1 MMKRTARILLTLM
14 VIFLFISVINISP
27 VFAHCQIP
35 CGIYT
40 DELRFQLL
48 EEDFTTI
55 EKSMTEIVKL
65 SQENPVNY
73 NQLVRWITN
82 KEEHANK
89 IQEVVNSYFLTQR
102 IKPVEPTDQKAY
114 QEYTQKLSLLHQ
126 LLVYA
131 MKAKQTID
139 LANVEKMRSLLKEFH
154 DAYFGPEDKEHLQE
168 HHK

>member
-1 MMKRTARILLTLM
+1 MGMAI
-14 VIFLFISVINISP
+14 IFLLFSLINMP
-27 VFAHCQIP
+27 EVFAHCQIP

-40 DELRFQLL
+40 DELRFQIL

-55 EKSMTEIVKL
+55 EKSMQEIVRL

-89 IQEVVNSYFLTQR
+89 VQEVVNFYFLTQR
-102 IKPVEPTDQKAY
+102 IKLVESTDQKAY
-114 QEYTQKLSLLHQ
+114 QEYTHKLSLLHQ

-131 MKAKQTID
+131 MKAKQTTD
-139 LANVEKMRSLLKEFH
+139 LANVEKLRSLLKEFH
-154 DAYFGPEDKEHLQE
+154 EVYFGPEDKEHLQE

>member
-1 MMKRTARILLTLM
+1 MKQTARILLTLM
-14 VIFLFISVINISP
+14 VIFLLISVINISP

-102 IKPVEPTDQKAY
+102 IKPVESTDQKAY
-114 QEYTQKLSLLHQ
+114 QEYTRKLSLLHQ

-131 MKAKQTID
+131 MKAKQTTD

-154 DAYFGPEDKEHLQE
+154 EAYFGPEDKEHLQE

>member
-1 MMKRTARILLTLM
+1 MKQSIMVYMGM
-14 VIFLFISVINISP
+14 VIILVLFSLINVAE

-35 CGIYT
+35 CGIYN

-55 EKSMTEIVKL
+55 EKSMQEIVRL

-89 IQEVVNSYFLTQR
+89 IQEIVNFYFLTQR
-102 IKPVEPTDQKAY
+102 IKPVESTDQKAY
-114 QEYTQKLSLLHQ
+114 QEYTHKLSLLHQ

-131 MKAKQTID
+131 MKAKQTTD
-139 LANVEKMRSLLKEFH
+139 LANVEKLRSLLKEFH
-154 DAYFGPEDKEHLQE
+154 EAYFGPEDIEHLKEHHQ
-168 HHK
+168 